1 MNRRTSAL
9 LTALVVALGVLTWAS
24 RDTSPHLRSPLDVGA
39 TADLEIRYGPAD
51 RHVLDV
57 YTPLTEGPHPVIV
70 YFHPGGWVEG
80 DKSWSIP
87 IWDWTERGY
96 AVVSANYAL
105 AHDPGTVHDSVDSAE
120 AAVRF
125 VIAEGDRWDLDTDRL
140 GVFGF
145 SAGGHLAVMLSQRD
159 LPISAVA
166 LVGAP
171 TNLLGLLDPTTPFF
185 DGRSG
190 GEVPAVMRQRL
201 GCDPSSSC
209 VAEATLMSP
218 TEGVAG
224 AAPVLIVHG
233 GADPIVDPSHAVDL
247 EQSLRDQG
255 AEVELVIVEGGRHWA
270 DSDRLGSFFDG
281 LLAPPGAEQSLE
293 P

>member
-9 LTALVVALGVLTWAS
+9 LAALVVALGVVVWAG
-24 RDTSPHLRSPLDVGA
+24 RDTSPHQRSPLDVNA
-39 TADLEIRYGPAD
+39 VADLDVRYGPAE
-51 RHVLDV
+51 RNVLDV
-57 YTPLTEGPHPVIV
+57 YTPSTEGPHPVIV
-70 YFHPGGWVEG
+70 YFHPGGWVDG

-87 IWDWTERGY
+87 IWDWTEQGY
-96 AVVSANYAL
+96 AVVSANYTL
-105 AHDPGTVHDSVDSAE
+105 AREPGTIHDSVDSAE
-120 AAVRF
+120 TAVQF

-171 TNLLGLLDPTTPFF
+171 TNLLGLLDPATAFF

-190 GEVPAVMRQRL
+190 PEVPSVMRERL
-201 GCDPSSSC
+201 GCAPSASC
-209 VAEATLMSP
+209 VADANLMSP
-218 TEGVAG
+218 TEGAAG

-233 GADPIVDPSHAVDL
+233 GADPIVDSSHAVDL
-247 EQSLRDQG
+247 ERSLRDQG
-255 AEVELVIVEGGRHWA
+255 AEVELVIVDGGLHWA
-270 DSDRLGSFFDG
+270 DSERLAAFFDS
-281 LLAPPGAEQSLE
+281 LLAPPGGRTGS
-293 P
+293 